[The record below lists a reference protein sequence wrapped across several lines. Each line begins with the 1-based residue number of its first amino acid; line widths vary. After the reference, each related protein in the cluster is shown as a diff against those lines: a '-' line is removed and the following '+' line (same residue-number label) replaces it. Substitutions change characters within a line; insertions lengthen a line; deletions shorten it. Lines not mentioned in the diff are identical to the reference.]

1 MMSNQLRSAVYN
13 INAHSSEEEIRAL
26 NKLIQHEVTALN
38 PQSLSSLLSFL
49 LMKSLNN
56 LNEFFH
62 PTIKVLIRA
71 GPSALLWDYHSH
83 TSEKVIHILSRHPL
97 HCVLMPW
104 IADKYQWVLDHYLR
118 GMSTRYGPAFGLLHL
133 YGSRSGSCDDAIIRG
148 YFESYPRELNDDPWD
163 ALHFLLL
170 QCQYHDPSSGR

>member
-1 MMSNQLRSAVYN
+1 MSNQLRSAVYN

-49 LMKSLNN
+49 LMKSLNE
-56 LNEFFH
+56 LFH

-83 TSEKVIHILSRHPL
+83 TSEKVIHIISRHPL

-118 GMSTRYGPAFGLLHL
+118 GMPTKYGPAFGLLHL